1 MTRDT
6 RIPPSDECVLRPML
20 DKWADRTPD
29 KVFVVFED
37 GEQWTYAETRER
49 VRSRARALRSLG
61 VKQGEHVLVWLPN
74 GPECLVSW
82 FAINYLGAVYVPIN
96 TAYRG
101 GVLEHAISVSDARL
115 GIVHAELL
123 PRLESLRL
131 SSLATV
137 VSLHGAPSVALPG
150 ITLLGADALAGAPD
164 VSLDLEREIEP
175 WDTQCIIF
183 TSGTT
188 GPSKGVMTSYL
199 QLHESGKGFPLANAS
214 DRHMVPLPLFHA
226 GSTIPI
232 YLMLELGA
240 SFVLVSA
247 FRTDEFWQVIE
258 RTGTTSLILL
268 GVMAGFVVKRPAAED
283 PKASPLRWVMA
294 VPLDDDGI
302 EFGRRFK
309 VDVATTFNMTEVSCP
324 LVSGINPTLPG
335 SCGGPRAGVE
345 ARLVDENDCE
355 VAVGEIGEL
364 IVRTDTPWAMNSGYY
379 KSPEATARAWRN
391 GWFHTGDA
399 FRKDAQGNY
408 FFVDRMKDAIRRRG
422 ENISSF
428 EVESEVIAHPAIREC
443 AAVAVASEI
452 AEDEVLVAVSLG
464 EGSTLDPAELIGF
477 LRDRMAHFMIPRY
490 VRIMDELPK
499 TPTQKVQKHLI
510 RKEGITA
517 DTWDREAAGIVVKS
531 ERLSGAKR

>member
-1 MTRDT
+1 MTTDA
-6 RIPPSDECVLRPML
+6 RIPPRDECVLRPML
-20 DKWADRTPD
+20 DKWAQRSPD

-37 GEQWTYAETRER
+37 GTQWTYAQTQER
-49 VRSRARALRSLG
+49 VRARARALRQLG
-61 VKQGEHVLVWLPN
+61 VGQGEHVLVWLPN

-82 FAINYLGAVYVPIN
+82 FAINYIGAVYVPIN

-101 GVLEHAISVSDARL
+101 GVLEHAIAVSDAKL

-123 PRLESLRL
+123 PRLEQLKLSRL
-131 SSLATV
+131 STIV
-137 VSLHGAPSVALPG
+137 TLHGSPATTLPG
-150 ITLLGADALAGAPD
+150 VELRTAEALVDAPHM
-164 VSLDLEREIEP
+164 SLDLAREIEP

-232 YLMLELGA
+232 YLMLRLGA
-240 SFVLVSA
+240 SFVLVGA
-247 FRTDEFWQVIE
+247 FSTDEFWQVIE
-258 RTGTTSLILL
+258 RTQTTSLILL
-268 GVMAGFVVKRPAAED
+268 GVMAGFVVKRPASDA
-283 PKASPLRWVMA
+283 PRQSSLRWAMA
-294 VPLDDDGI
+294 VPLDEDGI

-309 VDVATTFNMTEVSCP
+309 VDIATTFNMTEVSCP
-324 LVSGINPTLPG
+324 IVSDINPTLPG
-335 SCGGPRAGVE
+335 SCGVARPGVQ

-355 VAVGEIGEL
+355 VAVGEVGEMIL
-364 IVRTDTPWAMNSGYY
+364 RTDTPWAMNSGYY
-379 KSPEATARAWRN
+379 KNPEATARAWRN

-428 EVESEVIAHPAIREC
+428 EVESEVMAHPSIREC

-452 AEDEVLVAVSLG
+452 AEDEVLLAVSLG
-464 EGSTLDPAELIGF
+464 EGKDLDPAELIEF
-477 LRDRMAHFMIPRY
+477 LRPRLAHFMIPRY
-490 VRIMDELPK
+490 VRIVADLPK

-510 RKEGITA
+510 RSEGITA
-517 DTWDREAAGIVVKS
+517 DTWDREKAGIVVRREK
-531 ERLSGAKR
+531 LSG